1 MIHDYP
7 QVGQGGP
14 DHAFWG
20 RPEDMTMERPSYKIE
35 PGKCGSDLAG
45 EAATSFAPASILFK
59 GNNDTYSSILLD
71 HAKSLYDFAD
81 SCRGKYSDSIG
92 DAQTFYK

>member
-1 MIHDYP
+1 MIPDNS

-14 DHAFWG
+14 DHAYWG
-20 RPEDMTMERPSYKIE
+20 RPEDMTMARPSYKIE

-45 EAATSFAPASILFK
+45 ETAASFASASILFR